1 MRRVRIVLLIA
12 LFLSLDSYSVRHVSA
27 AADIAAVVH
36 RDVPIDDLTF
46 SELRKIVLGDRQ
58 FWSSNLRVTLL
69 IRAPYA
75 RERDVVL
82 KNILQMSEAQ
92 FRQYWIGK
100 VFRAESAAAPK
111 TVYSNEMSLTLLN
124 NIPGSVAFVD
134 ASQVPKDLKVVRLGG
149 LLPGE
154 KGYPLN

>member
-1 MRRVRIVLLIA
+1 MNRFVLLLIIILLA
-12 LFLSLDSYSVRHVSA
+12 CVLGSHA
-27 AADIAAVVH
+27 NPGAADIAVVVN
-36 RDVPIDDLTF
+36 RDVPIDNLTF

-69 IRAPYA
+69 IRAPAA
-75 RERDVVL
+75 RERDVLLQNVV
-82 KNILQMSEAQ
+82 QMSESQ

-100 VFRAESAAAPK
+100 VFRAESSAGPK
-111 TVYSNEMSLTLLN
+111 TVYSNEMSLSLIN
-124 NIPGSVAFVD
+124 SIPGAVAFID
-134 ASQVPKDLKVVRLGG
+134 ASQVPKDSKIVRLSG